1 MRVSILLNCN
11 FQMSSIVQKI
21 GFTPRLCSTPLTPPL
36 SPSPLPNVDTRSG
49 DAGGNDTTAV
59 IVWVTGGGGA
69 KLDGNV
75 PLRQSVDAEYDWN
88 TWHDV
93 ASHFLL
99 ACFSRCSVLQCVAVR
114 CSVLQCVLQCV
125 GGYALNACHD
135 VASQQL
141 LAHFSWYS
149 VLQRMAAPPPLLQH
163 TATHC
168 NTLQHAATHCNTLQH
183 TATHCNTPK

>member
-1 MRVSILLNCN
+1 MRVSILLNCH

-36 SPSPLPNVDTRSG
+36 SPPPLPNVDTRTG

-93 ASHFLL
+93 ASQFLL
-99 ACFSRCSVLQCVAVR
+99 ACFSRYSVLQCVALC
-114 CSVLQCVLQCV
+114 CSVLQCVLQYV
-125 GGYALNACHD
+125 AACCS
-135 VASQQL
+135 VCC
-141 LAHFSWYS
+141 S
-149 VLQRMAAPPPLLQH
+149 VLEGMHGIPGMMSRLNSFWH
-163 TATHC
+163 TSPGTVC
-168 NTLQHAATHCNTLQH
+168 CSVW
-183 TATHCNTPK
+183 